1 MIELDG
7 GQHAL
12 ACAKDTKRTQYLES
26 RGFRVVRFWNNDVM
40 INMEG
45 VWQAI
50 AVLVQAPLTPTL
62 SPEGRG
68 GKTSTPSP
76 ASRERA
82 G

>member
-12 ACAKDTKRTQYLES
+12 ARAKDTKRTQYLES

-40 INMEG
+40 TNMEG